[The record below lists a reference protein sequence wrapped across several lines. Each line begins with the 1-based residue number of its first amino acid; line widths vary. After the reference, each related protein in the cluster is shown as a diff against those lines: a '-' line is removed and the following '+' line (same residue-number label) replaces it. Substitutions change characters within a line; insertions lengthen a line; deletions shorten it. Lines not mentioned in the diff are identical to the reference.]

1 MDAMDPPVPMI
12 ITVTTL
18 ERRTI
23 PLDVVHTHT
32 TEAVKAMIEEK
43 EGIPADR
50 QRLLFNQELL
60 EDGRTLQRSGVE
72 DAATL
77 SLVLRLTENHVELEP
92 APAAALGGR
101 VTGWQWVPRG
111 DLART
116 STQAVY
122 ECRVTGTRE
131 TGTFTYTTRYSLKCN
146 WNGLVGECEKRYS
159 GAPLSLVSADA
170 CCR

>member
-1 MDAMDPPVPMI
+1 M
-12 ITVTTL
+12 

-43 EGIPADR
+43 EGIPANR

-60 EDGRTLQRSGVE
+60 EDGLTLQRSGVE
-72 DAATL
+72 DSATL
-77 SLVLRLTENHVELEP
+77 SLVLRLTGDDVEP
-92 APAAALGGR
+92 A
-101 VTGWQWVPRG
+101 
-111 DLART
+111 
-116 STQAVY
+116 QAVY

-159 GAPLSLVSADA
+159 GAQH
-170 CCR
+170 CR